1 MREEGGVF
9 VETDELLRQA
19 LAQLQAVREELSAAR
34 AERQAISESVGQ
46 LGGALMKAS
55 GEVLRIRTE
64 VEQIKADIAR
74 EFNAME
80 ALLGESSEPEAAVLE
95 RLSLLGESVD
105 ALQDDLYI
113 LKGILKARA
122 RLRRPEEE

>member
-1 MREEGGVF
+1 M
-9 VETDELLRQA
+9 ETDELLRQA

>member
-1 MREEGGVF
+1 MRLEGGDF
-9 VETDELLRQA
+9 VEMEALLRQA
-19 LAQLQAVREELSAAR
+19 LSQLQAVRDELSAAR
-34 AERQAISESVGQ
+34 AEREALRESVGQ
-46 LGGALMKAS
+46 LNVTLMKTS
-55 GEVLRIRTE
+55 GEILRMRTE

-80 ALLGESSEPEAAVLE
+80 ALLGESSEPEAAVIE

-113 LKGILKARA
+113 LKGMLKARA

>member
-1 MREEGGVF
+1 MRGKGGIF
-9 VETDELLRQA
+9 VETEDVLRQV

-46 LGGALMKAS
+46 LGGVLMKAS

-122 RLRRPEEE
+122 RLRRPEED

>member
-1 MREEGGVF
+1 MDTEELMLQVI
-9 VETDELLRQA
+9 
-19 LAQLQAVREELSAAR
+19 AQLQAVREELSAAH
-34 AERQAISESVGQ
+34 AEREEIRESVGQ
-46 LGGALMKAS
+46 LSGALMKAN

-64 VEQIKADIAR
+64 VEQIRADIAR

-80 ALLGESSEPEAAVLE
+80 ALLGEASEPEAAVLE

-122 RLRRPEEE
+122 RVRRPEED

>member
-1 MREEGGVF
+1 MEMEA
-9 VETDELLRQA
+9 LLRQA
-19 LAQLQAVREELSAAR
+19 LSQLQAVRDELLAAR
-34 AERQAISESVGQ
+34 AEREALRESVGQ
-46 LGGALMKAS
+46 LNGTLMKTG
-55 GEVLRIRTE
+55 GEILRMRTE

-80 ALLGESSEPEAAVLE
+80 ALLGESSEPEAAVIE

-113 LKGILKARA
+113 LKGMLKARA

>member
-9 VETDELLRQA
+9 VETDELLRQV

>member
-9 VETDELLRQA
+9 VETDELLRQV

-105 ALQDDLYI
+105 ALQDDLHI

-122 RLRRPEEE
+122 RLRRPEDE

>member
-1 MREEGGVF
+1 MRLEGGNF
-9 VETDELLRQA
+9 VEMETLLRQA
-19 LAQLQAVREELSAAR
+19 LSQLQAVRDELSAAR
-34 AERQAISESVGQ
+34 AEREALRESVGQ
-46 LGGALMKAS
+46 LNGTLMKTG
-55 GEVLRIRTE
+55 GEILRMRTE

-80 ALLGESSEPEAAVLE
+80 ALLGESSEPEAAVIE

-113 LKGILKARA
+113 LKGMLKARA